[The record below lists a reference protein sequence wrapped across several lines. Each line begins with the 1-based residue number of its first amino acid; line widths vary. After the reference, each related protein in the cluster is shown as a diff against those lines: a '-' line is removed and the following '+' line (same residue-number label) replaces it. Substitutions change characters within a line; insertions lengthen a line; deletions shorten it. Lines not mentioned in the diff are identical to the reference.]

1 MGEGFHNRGYA
12 AGMTQPRKR
21 NLRWGLLT
29 LLFLLIALVSIL
41 VAGSQETYNVV
52 TLLGVVLGFGGAA
65 YCTWKG
71 LKGFSWL
78 PR

>member
-1 MGEGFHNRGYA
+1 
-12 AGMTQPRKR
+12 MTQPRKR

-41 VAGSQETYNVV
+41 VAGGQGTYNVV
-52 TLLGVVLGFGGAA
+52 TLFGVVLGFGGAA
-65 YCTWKG
+65 YCTWRG